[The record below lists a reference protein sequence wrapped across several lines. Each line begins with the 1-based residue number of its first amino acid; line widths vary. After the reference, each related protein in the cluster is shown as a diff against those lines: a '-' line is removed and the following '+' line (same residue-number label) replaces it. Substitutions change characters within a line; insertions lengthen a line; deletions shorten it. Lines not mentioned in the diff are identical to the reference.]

1 MVRQPGRTVPTIVLV
16 QSARSDASGSAGVMR
31 ALQDRGIRAIQCPA
45 VTHSPP
51 DQRSGRDGRRE
62 HLELGRWR
70 DMTTYDYIVIGAGSA
85 GAVIAGR
92 LSEAPSTSVLLVEAG
107 GSGRH
112 LNIQIPAAFSKQFRT
127 KHDWQFETEPEPHL
141 GGRSLYHPRGKMLG
155 GSSGQN
161 AMIYIRG
168 HRSDYDGWAANGAT
182 GWSYDEVLPLFKRS
196 ERNSRGANEH
206 HGADGPL
213 YVEDPRSP
221 NPLSERLVEAMVA
234 TGIPRTDDF
243 NGAEQLGAGLYQ
255 LTQHRGQRWT
265 TADGYL
271 RPARKRPNLT
281 VLTDTHALRLRIEDG
296 RAVGVD
302 VARDGK
308 LETLRAERE
317 VVLSAGAFNTPQL
330 LMLSG
335 IGPAGHLAAHDVPV
349 VVDNPNVGSN
359 LMDHPMYLLNFET
372 TAKGTLAGAE
382 SPVQLLNYVTRRR
395 GLLTSNIGEA
405 GAFFHTRSGD
415 EAPYLQF
422 IAAPGYFW
430 NHGFASHTWPAF
442 AIGCSMVGAQ
452 STGTVRLRS
461 ADPLDKVAITF
472 NYLAERDD
480 VEAMVTAIERAREV
494 AAAEPLREYLGRE
507 LTPGVHTVG
516 RPQLEAEI
524 RRAVEHTYHPSCTAR
539 IGSETTGVV
548 DPELRVH
555 GVAGLRVA
563 DASVFP
569 RVPHGNTHAPT
580 VMVGERAADLLR
592 AAR

>member
-1 MVRQPGRTVPTIVLV
+1 M
-16 QSARSDASGSAGVMR
+16 SA
-31 ALQDRGIRAIQCPA
+31 
-45 VTHSPP
+45 
-51 DQRSGRDGRRE
+51 
-62 HLELGRWR
+62 
-70 DMTTYDYIVIGAGSA
+70 YDYIVIGAGSA
-85 GAVIAGR
+85 GAVVAGR
-92 LSEAPSTSVLLVEAG
+92 LSEDPATKVLLVEAG

-127 KHDWQFETEPEPHL
+127 RHDWEFYTEPEPHL

-155 GSSGQN
+155 GCSGQN

-196 ERNSRGANEH
+196 ERNSRGASEY

-213 YVEDPRSP
+213 FVQDPRSP
-221 NPLSERLVEAMVA
+221 NELSTRLVAAMVA
-234 TGIPRTDDF
+234 TGIPRNDDF
-243 NGAEQLGAGLYQ
+243 NGADQPGAGLYQ

-281 VLTDTHALRLRIEDG
+281 VLTDSHVLRLRIEDG
-296 RAVGVD
+296 R
-302 VARDGK
+302 VAGIEAERGGTV
-308 LETLRAERE
+308 EAHRAERE
-317 VVLSAGAFNTPQL
+317 VVLSAGAFNTPQI

-335 IGPAGHLAAHDVPV
+335 IGPADHLAEHDIPV
-349 VVDNPNVGSN
+349 VVDNPHVGDH

-382 SPVQLLNYVTRRR
+382 SPVQLLNYLARRR

-405 GAFFHTRSGD
+405 GAFVHTRSGD
-415 EAPYLQF
+415 AAPYMQF

-430 NHGFASHTWPAF
+430 NHGFAAHARPAF
-442 AIGCSMVGAQ
+442 AIGCSMVGAA
-452 STGTVRLRS
+452 STGQVRLRS
-461 ADPLDKVAITF
+461 ADPKDKVAITF
-472 NYLAERDD
+472 HYFAQPEDMA
-480 VEAMVTAIERAREV
+480 AMVTAIEQAREV
-494 AAAEPLREYLGRE
+494 AAAGPLREFLGKE
-507 LTPGVHTVG
+507 LHPGVHALT
-516 RPQLEAEI
+516 REQLESEV

-539 IGSETTGVV
+539 IGTESTGVV

-592 AAR
+592 AAW